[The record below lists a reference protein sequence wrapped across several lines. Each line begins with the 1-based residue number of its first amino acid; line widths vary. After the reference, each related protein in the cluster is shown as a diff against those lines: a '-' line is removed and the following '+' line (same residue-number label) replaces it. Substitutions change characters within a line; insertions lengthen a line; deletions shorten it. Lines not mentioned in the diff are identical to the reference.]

1 MKTAA
6 KLSRSG
12 RTNPFG
18 KCDAELKVKIDSATL
33 AEIARE
39 ASELGLPVSEYM
51 RISIYL
57 HRGEKDALLD
67 SYQNLLGAI
76 ERKGKESA
84 LSHKH
89 HRPLAVTKKM
99 TKVLHLRRAA

>member
-51 RISIYL
+51 RI
-57 HRGEKDALLD
+57 
-67 SYQNLLGAI
+67 
-76 ERKGKESA
+76 
-84 LSHKH
+84 
-89 HRPLAVTKKM
+89 
-99 TKVLHLRRAA
+99 

>member
-76 ERKGKESA
+76 ERKGKEGA
-84 LSHKH
+84 LSQRH
-89 HRPLAVTKKM
+89 HRLLAVTKKT